1 MPLGVAG
8 RRVIVERS
16 AEIACLLKYMSD
28 NPIPVGSGAASEILS
43 MEGFQVSEA
52 TVGRLLR
59 QMDLQGFTQRL
70 GFKGRTLTDKGRD
83 YITHLADRENRQ
95 HYSNTLA
102 EIVRSQ
108 SLDDLLDTLVA
119 RRAIEREIARLA
131 AENITPE
138 QAKGLRVIIEEYE
151 SAQGDRVA
159 DGDVA
164 FHQALATVAGNKV
177 LKAALDLIR
186 KDAQLSP
193 VLGYIREQ
201 LHRKVFSDHKQ
212 IYDAVTAKDSLAA
225 ELAMVNH
232 IENLIADVQ
241 KYWTKGQ

>member
-1 MPLGVAG
+1 MH
-8 RRVIVERS
+8 ER
-16 AEIACLLKYMSD
+16 AEIACLLKYMNDS
-28 NPIPVGSGAASEILS
+28 PAPVGSGTACEILTR
-43 MEGFQVSEA
+43 EGFQVSEA

-59 QMDLQGFTQRL
+59 YMDSQGYTQRL
-70 GFKGRTLTDKGRD
+70 GFRGRSLTDQGRD
-83 YITHLADRENRQ
+83 YIDRLADRENRQ
-95 HYSNTLA
+95 HYSDTLA
-102 EIVRSQ
+102 RIVRSQ

-131 AENITPE
+131 AQNITSG
-138 QAKGLRVIIEEYE
+138 QAKELQVIVEEYK

-164 FHQALATVAGNKV
+164 FHHALATAAGNKV
-177 LKAALDLIR
+177 LMAALNLIR

-193 VLGYIREQ
+193 VFGYIREQ
-201 LHRKVFSDHKQ
+201 LHRKVFSDHKL
-212 IYDAVTAKDSLAA
+212 IFDAVTAKDSMAA

-241 KYWTKGQ
+241 KYWTRVSNPE

>member
-1 MPLGVAG
+1 MH
-8 RRVIVERS
+8 ER
-16 AEIACLLKYMSD
+16 AEIACLLKYMNDSHT
-28 NPIPVGSGAASEILS
+28 PVGSGTACEVLTR
-43 MEGFQVSEA
+43 EGFQVSEA

-59 QMDLQGFTQRL
+59 YMDSQGYTQRL
-70 GFKGRTLTDKGRD
+70 GFKGRTLTDQGRD
-83 YITHLADRENRQ
+83 YIDRLADRENRQ
-95 HYSNTLA
+95 HHSDTLA
-102 EIVRSQ
+102 KIVRSQ

-131 AENITPE
+131 AQNVTPE
-138 QAKGLRVIIEEYE
+138 QAKELQVIVHEYE

-164 FHQALATVAGNKV
+164 FHHALATAAGNKV
-177 LKAALDLIR
+177 LMAALNLIR

-193 VLGYIREQ
+193 VFGYIREQ

-212 IYDAVTAKDSLAA
+212 IYDAVTAKDSMAA
-225 ELAMVNH
+225 EVAMVNH

-241 KYWTKGQ
+241 KYWTRVTNPE